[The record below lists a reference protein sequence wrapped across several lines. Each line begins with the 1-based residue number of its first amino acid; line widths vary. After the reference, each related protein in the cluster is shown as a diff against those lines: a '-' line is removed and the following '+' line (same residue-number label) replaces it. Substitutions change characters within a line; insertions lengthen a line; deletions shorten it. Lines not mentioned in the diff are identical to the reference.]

1 MTDNSNR
8 KPSITT
14 RVAQALRFIE
24 AETGAVVPS
33 IQPAATYARD
43 ENYDIRKPYFY
54 RRDGNQATSHAEA
67 IIAELEGAADS
78 LLFASG
84 MSACTAVIEHLPTGA
99 HVVAPRVMYH
109 GVLHQLQTYAA
120 NGRITL
126 DYYTAGNLAEL
137 PRLSRDKSRRWS
149 GSRRRTTRIGKS
161 PILKRHQ
168 RLRMTLAQS

>member
-1 MTDNSNR
+1 VTDNSNR

-84 MSACTAVIEHLPTGA
+84 MSACTAVIEHLPTVSWGFA
-99 HVVAPRVMYH
+99 PVADLCRKWAD
-109 GVLHQLQTYAA
+109 YA
-120 NGRITL
+120 
-126 DYYTAGNLAEL
+126 
-137 PRLSRDKSRRWS
+137 
-149 GSRRRTTRIGKS
+149 
-161 PILKRHQ
+161 
-168 RLRMTLAQS
+168 